1 MLSFVDSLIEPVSTI
16 LDKVIVDKDQKER
29 LAHEIATMSERHH
42 QQIMLAQLEINKADA
57 RGNWFQSSW
66 RPATAWVCVLGFTV
80 NFLVS
85 PLAVPFGITIPQTDS
100 SIMMPVLLGLLGLT
114 TARSFERVKGVG
126 KS

>member
-1 MLSFVDSLIEPVSTI
+1 MLSLIDSLIDPVSTL
-16 LDKVIVDKDQKER
+16 LDKVIVDKDQRER

-42 QQIMLAQLEINKADA
+42 QEIMLAQLEINKADA

-85 PLAVPFGITIPQTDS
+85 PLAAPFGITIPQTDS

-126 KS
+126 KN

>member
-114 TARSFERVKGVG
+114 GARSFERVKGVG
-126 KS
+126 KN

>member
-114 TARSFERVKGVG
+114 GARSFERIKGVG
-126 KS
+126 KN

>member
-1 MLSFVDSLIEPVSTI
+1 MIDPVSTI
-16 LDKVIVDKDQKER
+16 LDKVIVDKDQRER

-42 QQIMLAQLEINKADA
+42 QEIMLAQLEINKADA

-85 PLAVPFGITIPQTDS
+85 PLAAPFGITIPQTDS

-126 KS
+126 KN

>member
-1 MLSFVDSLIEPVSTI
+1 MLSLIDSLIDPVSTI
-16 LDKVIVDKDQKER
+16 LDKVIVDKDQRER

-42 QQIMLAQLEINKADA
+42 QEIMLAQLEINKADA

-85 PLAVPFGITIPQTDS
+85 PLAAPFGVAIPQTDS

-126 KS
+126 KN

>member
-114 TARSFERVKGVG
+114 GARSFERVRGVG
-126 KS
+126 KN